1 MRPDYAPDTIIGPRD
16 IMVDKNKHISS
27 LIVRE
32 TNNII

>member
-27 LIVRE
+27 LIVRG
-32 TNNII
+32 TNDSI